1 MDGAGGLKAGRQDF
15 LQPIMAGTLA
25 AIVGYASTFTLV
37 LAALTAAGASA
48 QQAGSGLLSVCLA
61 LAVLN
66 VVVAWRVKKP
76 ISFAWSTP
84 GVAFILTVG
93 EPVGGFPAVTGAFVV
108 VAGAMFS
115 AIGHRWWPRRAE
127 TNLVAPLKQPGE

>member
-1 MDGAGGLKAGRQDF
+1 MTNIHPADARRIG

-37 LAALTAAGASA
+37 LAALTAAGASP

-66 VVVAWRVKKP
+66 VVVSFRAKIP
-76 ISFAWSTP
+76 ISFAWTTP
-84 GVAFILTVG
+84 GVDQAKLTGSLIRALTTILRMPMAMQMLIRPEPACCG
-93 EPVGGFPAVTGAFVV
+93 EAPAAV
-108 VAGAMFS
+108 S
-115 AIGHRWWPRRAE
+115 AASTRVKVLA
-127 TNLVAPLKQPGE
+127 